1 MINNIWLAWKF
12 TCNLKTYK
20 ICKPTVKF
28 LIYEFNSKLLGS
40 IILFYTKCNLNL
52 TLYIKYFSIH
62 LRKKFIVTSKKKK
75 KKKKKRKE
83 EFHILTYNNH
93 NSLDFLS
100 LQWYAI

>member
-1 MINNIWLAWKF
+1 MDWMTNNIWLTWKLA
-12 TCNLKTYK
+12 CILRTYK

-28 LIYEFNSKLLGS
+28 LKYEFNSKLLGS

-75 KKKKKRKE
+75 KKRKKKERKN
-83 EFHILTYNNH
+83 FI
-93 NSLDFLS
+93 FLHT
-100 LQWYAI
+100 IIIIV